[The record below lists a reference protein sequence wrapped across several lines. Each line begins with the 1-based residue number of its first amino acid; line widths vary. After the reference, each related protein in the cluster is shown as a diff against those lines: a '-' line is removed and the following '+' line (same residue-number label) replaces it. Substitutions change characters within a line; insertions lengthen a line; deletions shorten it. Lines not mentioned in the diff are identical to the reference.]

1 MPFRTAPIRWL
12 TVAGAAAAI
21 VVLWLWLGDSRL
33 TVLVTI
39 VGAFVPIL
47 VLLPRWLAPA
57 PSQPKQIDAAAEA
70 LTRSVRKQWV
80 AEQYRRGLEDP
91 HSMPIQWSV
100 DPNISGR
107 AIPKGTPPSRRAGQD
122 RGAVRGPA
130 VAIGGDRRPG
140 IRQDRPVRGPDAGV
154 AGPTSRTTR
163 IFPTWCRFH
172 RGIRRKTS
180 IRGWRAGWPRIPGS
194 PVPPRTAPRRAPSWW
209 SSGASCLSWTAWT
222 RYRHRT
228 GRTCLAGSSRI
239 WPASGSS

>member
-107 AIPKGTPPSRRAGQD
+107 AIPKGTPPSGELAKIVEQFVARPSRLVVTG
-122 RGAVRGPA
+122 GPGSGKTGLCVVLTLELLA
-130 VAIGGDRRPG
+130 
-140 IRQDRPVRGPDAGV
+140 
-154 AGPTSRTTR
+154 TSRTTR
-163 IFPTWCRFH
+163 IFPTSCRFH
-172 RGIRRKTS
+172 RGIPRKTS
-180 IRGWRAGWPRIPGS
+180 IRGWRAGWPRTTPGS

-209 SSGASCLSWTAWT
+209 SSGASFLSWTAWT

-228 GRTCLAGSSRI
+228 GRTCSAGSSRI
-239 WPASGSS
+239 WPASRSS